1 MMLLF
6 EWLKVLLALAAVL
19 NAGIGHPVAG
29 VDLVGDPA
37 AQHLRRLGADGA
49 HRLRQVADAV
59 DDLLRGVHRRLRVLQ
74 GLLGKRN
81 KS

>member
-1 MMLLF
+1 MLLF

-74 GLLGKRN
+74 GLLGTRN